1 MLYLFIYVDQGRWAA
16 TTSRTISEASMR
28 FPWDDWD
35 TIRSRD
41 RNVNGW
47 SDGPDGTRSS
57 TRGST
62 PGPMARHVLGAP
74 TSRRARETASP
85 SGAPPRL
92 VVATALSMNP
102 LSLEGT
108 TMVPTTIIRI
118 RSFFRPVGS
127 GAVAQT
133 TPTLSQRHPSTCHV
147 GSTIRRQQPSSPETC
162 SAIIGRTSRCCC
174 T

>member
-74 TSRRARETASP
+74 TSRRAPGAHSLRALRFVCGGLVVLHESTLTGGHHDGPYLSHPHPFLPPTPEGASHSSGSGSSVDASP
-85 SGAPPRL
+85 SY
-92 VVATALSMNP
+92 
-102 LSLEGT
+102 
-108 TMVPTTIIRI
+108 
-118 RSFFRPVGS
+118 
-127 GAVAQT
+127 
-133 TPTLSQRHPSTCHV
+133 
-147 GSTIRRQQPSSPETC
+147 
-162 SAIIGRTSRCCC
+162 
-174 T
+174 